1 MRTPFCLAEFECL
14 WCWWWVCVGVVSVCV
29 CASLS
34 LENSWGFKLLPYNH
48 TRQSHQ
54 QHWRTHHCR
63 HSWRL
68 KIFLKFYA
76 FLFSLI
82 FYLWEWFFFTF
93 FLALERKD
101 YQKLFTR
108 LETRVRRCQLA
119 VVCPHFSPFFP
130 AFRFLFGLWISATC
144 PDTFFAAHLP
154 LTGALHRLTRRNP
167 PLDIISMK
175 LIDNCRILWHICKT
189 VGRPWRVVSIR
200 PRQDAGCFAGR
211 RIGHAAELRAPSPG
225 FWRVGPCSEV

>member
-82 FYLWEWFFFTF
+82 FYLWEWFF
-93 FLALERKD
+93 L
-101 YQKLFTR
+101 
-108 LETRVRRCQLA
+108 
-119 VVCPHFSPFFP
+119 PFFGTWEE
-130 AFRFLFGLWISATC
+130 RLSKTVYSTRDSSATM
-144 PDTFFAAHLP
+144 PVGSGLSSFFAIFSSFSLSVWTVDFSHMSWHFFCCSLA
-154 LTGALHRLTRRNP
+154 TDRRPSSTHPPEP